1 MNVSEGKLLLG
12 FAHWSVGQG
21 WVVMHSHGPLP
32 PTRRNGPPGGG
43 AGKPYSALGGGGLCV
58 SFFVF
63 NQEKSIELQPH
74 KNLWPSFHCK
84 TRASQRSMA
93 TTTSNACGVDNQHK
107 TGEVRG

>member
-43 AGKPYSALGGGGLCV
+43 EESLTVPWGGGAPR
-58 SFFVF
+58 
-63 NQEKSIELQPH
+63 ELFCFQSG
-74 KNLWPSFHCK
+74 KIY
-84 TRASQRSMA
+84 
-93 TTTSNACGVDNQHK
+93 
-107 TGEVRG
+107 